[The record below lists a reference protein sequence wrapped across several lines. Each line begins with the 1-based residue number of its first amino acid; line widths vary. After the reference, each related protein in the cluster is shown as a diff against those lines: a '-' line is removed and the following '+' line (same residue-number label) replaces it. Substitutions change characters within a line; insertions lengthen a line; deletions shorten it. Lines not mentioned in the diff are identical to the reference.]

1 MAVLAENSVAT
12 QFSEFSKTI
21 FESRYSMKNENGNP
35 IETWEDTAER
45 VVSNVLGALGYDE
58 NSEEYEKLLYYVST
72 RKFIPGGRYL
82 YASGREF
89 HQTQNC
95 LLLKAEDSREG
106 WSELLQKAS
115 MALMTGAGIGVD
127 YSDIRPSGSFIKK
140 TGGTA
145 SGPVSLMEMLNEC
158 GRHIMHGGQRRSAI
172 WAGLNW
178 KHPDCEDFI
187 KAKDWSPEVR
197 ELKEKDF
204 NFPATLDMTN
214 VSVILDDEFFQ
225 AFDDASHPEHERA
238 KHIYHI
244 ATKRMVK
251 TAEPGF
257 SIDTGENAG
266 ETLRNAPVTGGTNVL
281 TDKGYKPVSEIVG
294 RSTTVW
300 TGKQW
305 AEDVVFS
312 LTESDA
318 EILKV
323 SMTGGRE
330 IRCEPNHEFLVDRYH
345 GQGKRRT
352 LVATERV
359 KAKDL
364 CAGDSLH
371 VSYCRQEANGSRD
384 DSAYTMGYIYGDG
397 SFTVAGGAEL
407 TLCAEESKSC
417 AKAVVGQSS
426 VNEND
431 GRGYTRI
438 HFPVSKKFKG
448 RSKDIF
454 PTEIY
459 SQSSEK
465 IASFIAGLF
474 DADGN
479 WFPEQNR
486 IRIASKHKGFLRG
499 VSRALEQIGIMSN
512 ISKGGKGSYKKTPM
526 FQLVV
531 ASESVVQF
539 AETIPTIRLQP
550 ELDGYKS
557 YRPSQIKVKA
567 VEKDGIEDVYCADV
581 KVPEHSFMAEGV
593 IISNCTEVTSRDDSD
608 ICNLGSINMAN
619 ISELEEFKDIVKYAT
634 LFLLAGTVYSDLPYD
649 KVYEVRQKNRRLG
662 LGLMG
667 IHEWLLKRGYE
678 YGENEELAEWL
689 TEYQE
694 SDSWAQD
701 YSLQHSLTVPVKTR
715 AIAPTG
721 TIGLIAETT
730 TGIEPIF
737 CAAYKRRYLGKDKV
751 WQHQYVVDPTARRL
765 VEQNGVNPEDIEDAY
780 TLSYNVE
787 KRIAFQAFVQQ
798 YVDHGISSTI
808 NLPYPITEEK
818 ELEDFKNTLYKYLP
832 KLRGVTCYP
841 DGARGGQPLTP
852 ASFEEAMNKEG
863 VVFESEE
870 ENCVGGICG
879 I

>member
-1 MAVLAENSVAT
+1 MAVLEREREAT

-21 FESRYSMKNENGNP
+21 FESRYSLKNEEGNA
-35 IETWEDTAER
+35 IETWEDTSER
-45 VVSNVLGALGYDE
+45 VVKNVLGALGYKD
-58 NSEEYEKLLYYVST
+58 NTPEYEKLLYFVST

-127 YSDIRPSGSFIKK
+127 YSDIRPSGSLITK

-145 SGPVSLMEMLNEC
+145 SGPVSLMEMLNEA

-178 KHPDCEDFI
+178 KHPDCEQFI
-187 KAKDWSPEVR
+187 KAKDWPPEVR

-214 VSVILDDEFFQ
+214 VSVILDDEFFE
-225 AFDDASHPEHERA
+225 AFENSSHENHELA

-257 SIDTGENAG
+257 SIDVGENAG
-266 ETLRNAPVTGGTNVL
+266 ETLRNAPVTAKTNIL
-281 TDKGYKPVSEIVG
+281 TNSGYKQVKEIVG
-294 RSTTVW
+294 KKTTIW

-305 AEDVVFS
+305 AKNVIFEKTQENANIV
-312 LTESDA
+312 
-318 EILKV
+318 KV

-330 IRCEPNHEFLVDRYH
+330 IRCEPNHEFLVDRFI
-345 GQGKRRT
+345 GKGSKRK
-352 LVATERV
+352 LVKTDRV

-364 CAGDSLH
+364 NKDDILH
-371 VSYCRQEANGSRD
+371 VSYPDITSNGKLD
-384 DSAYTMGYIYGDG
+384 NSAYTMGWIYGDG
-397 SFTVAGGAEL
+397 SFHIAGGADL
-407 TLCAEESKSC
+407 TLCSDESKLASSEI
-417 AKAVVGQSS
+417 VGYNSINYS
-426 VNEND
+426 D
-431 GRGYTRI
+431 KRDYTR
-438 HFPVSKKFKG
+438 FYFGVSEKWKN
-448 RSKDIF
+448 RSKEEF
-454 PTEIY
+454 PTGLYQDSPNE
-459 SQSSEK
+459 
-465 IASFIAGLF
+465 IASFVAGLF

-479 WFPEQNR
+479 WSPKQNR
-486 IRIASKHKGFLRG
+486 IRLASKHKKFLHG
-499 VSRALEQIGIMSN
+499 VQLALEQIGIMSHVSKN
-512 ISKGGKGSYKKTPM
+512 GKGGYKDTPM
-526 FQLVV
+526 FQLVI
-531 ASESVVQF
+531 ASDFVVKF
-539 AETIPTIRLQP
+539 SKIIPTIRLKPQ
-550 ELDGYKS
+550 LNKYIS
-557 YRPSQIKVKA
+557 YRKSQIKVNS
-567 VEKDGIEDVYCADV
+567 VVQDGIEDVYCADV
-581 KVPEHSFMAEGV
+581 KVKEHSFMAEGI

-619 ISELEEFKDIVKYAT
+619 ISDLEEFKEVVQYAT
-634 LFLLAGTVYSDLPYD
+634 LFLLAGTVYSHLPYE
-649 KVYEVRQKNRRLG
+649 KVHEVRKKNRRLG

-667 IHEWLLKRGYE
+667 IHEWLLKRGYSYE
-678 YGENEELAEWL
+678 QNEELETWL
-689 TEYQE
+689 EAYTE
-694 SDSWAQD
+694 SDNWAHD
-701 YSLQHSLTVPVKTR
+701 YAMQHTLTVPVKTR

-765 VEQNGVNPEDIEDAY
+765 VEDNGVNPEDIEDAY
-780 TLSYNVE
+780 SLSYNLE
-787 KRIAFQAFVQQ
+787 KRIAFQSFVQK

-808 NLPYPITEEK
+808 NLPYPITEED
-818 ELEDFKNTLYKYLP
+818 ELEDFKSLLYKYLP
-832 KLRGVTCYP
+832 TLRGVTCYP

-852 ASFEEAMNKEG
+852 ASFEEAINKEG

-870 ENCVGGICG
+870 DNCVGGICG
-879 I
+879 V